1 MQIPIASEVFKS
13 YKKIKSFNAL
23 LIIFL
28 SADLIA
34 DENYFY
40 DNIIIN
46 SDVVEASKT
55 KILFKGNVRITSNE
69 INIEGNQATFLTEES
84 ALIILG
90 TPTNIKIFENDKVF
104 NGSANR
110 IEFTDLENL
119 NLIGNV
125 SIESENRT
133 INGDQIKINLN
144 EKSLSKK

>member
-1 MQIPIASEVFKS
+1 M
-13 YKKIKSFNAL
+13 YKKIKFFNAL

-28 SADLIA
+28 SANLIA
-34 DENYFY
+34 DKNYFY

-46 SDVVEASKT
+46 SDVVEASRT

-69 INIEGNQATFLTEES
+69 MNIEGNQATFLTEES

-104 NGSANR
+104 TGSANK
-110 IEFTDLENL
+110 IEFTDSENL
-119 NLIGNV
+119 NLIGDV

-144 EKSLSKK
+144 EKLLSKQ

>member
-1 MQIPIASEVFKS
+1 M
-13 YKKIKSFNAL
+13 YKKIKFFNAL

-28 SADLIA
+28 SANLIA

-55 KILFKGNVRITSNE
+55 RILFKGNVRITSNE
-69 INIEGNQATFLTEES
+69 MNIEGSQATFLTEES

-90 TPTNIKIFENDKVF
+90 TPTNIKIFEDGKVF

>member
-1 MQIPIASEVFKS
+1 M
-13 YKKIKSFNAL
+13 YKKIKFFNAL

-69 INIEGNQATFLTEES
+69 MNIEGNQATFLTEES

-90 TPTNIKIFENDKVF
+90 SPTNIKIFENDKVF

-110 IEFTDLENL
+110 IEFTDSENL
-119 NLIGNV
+119 NLIGDV

-144 EKSLSKK
+144 EKLLSKQ

>member
-1 MQIPIASEVFKS
+1 M
-13 YKKIKSFNAL
+13 YKKIKFFTAL

-28 SADLIA
+28 SANLIA

-46 SDVVEASKT
+46 SDVVEASRT

-69 INIEGNQATFLTEES
+69 MNIEGNQATFLTEES

-90 TPTNIKIFENDKVF
+90 TPTNIKIFEDDKVF
-104 NGSANR
+104 TGSANR
-110 IEFTDLENL
+110 IEFTDSENL
-119 NLIGNV
+119 NLIGDV

-144 EKSLSKK
+144 EKLLSKQ

>member
-1 MQIPIASEVFKS
+1 M
-13 YKKIKSFNAL
+13 YKKIKFFNAL

-28 SADLIA
+28 SANLIA

-46 SDVVEASKT
+46 SDVVEASRT

-69 INIEGNQATFLTEES
+69 MNIEGNQATFLTEES

-90 TPTNIKIFENDKVF
+90 TPTNIKIFEDDKVF
-104 NGSANR
+104 TGSANR
-110 IEFTDLENL
+110 IEFTDSENL
-119 NLIGNV
+119 NLIGDV
-125 SIESENRT
+125 FIESENRT

-144 EKSLSKK
+144 EKLLSKQ

>member
-1 MQIPIASEVFKS
+1 M
-13 YKKIKSFNAL
+13 YKKIKFFNAL

-28 SADLIA
+28 SANLIA

-55 KILFKGNVRITSNE
+55 RILFKGNVRITSNE
-69 INIEGNQATFLTEES
+69 MNIEGNQATFLTEES

-104 NGSANR
+104 TGSANK
-110 IEFTDLENL
+110 IEFTDSENL
-119 NLIGNV
+119 NLIGDV

-144 EKSLSKK
+144 EKLLSKQ

>member
-1 MQIPIASEVFKS
+1 M
-13 YKKIKSFNAL
+13 YKKIKFFNAL

-55 KILFKGNVRITSNE
+55 RILFKGNVRITSNE
-69 INIEGNQATFLTEES
+69 MNIEGSQATFLTEES

-90 TPTNIKIFENDKVF
+90 TPTNIKIFENDEVF
-104 NGSANR
+104 TGSANR
-110 IEFTDLENL
+110 IEFTDSENL
-119 NLIGNV
+119 NLIGDV

-144 EKSLSKK
+144 EKLLSKQ

>member
-1 MQIPIASEVFKS
+1 M
-13 YKKIKSFNAL
+13 L

-28 SADLIA
+28 SANFIA

-46 SDVVEASKT
+46 SDVVEASRT

-69 INIEGNQATFLTEES
+69 MNIEGNQATFLTEES

-104 NGSANR
+104 TGSANR
-110 IEFTDLENL
+110 IEFTDSENL
-119 NLIGNV
+119 NLIGDV

-144 EKSLSKK
+144 EKLLSKQ

>member
-1 MQIPIASEVFKS
+1 M
-13 YKKIKSFNAL
+13 YKKIKFFNAL

-55 KILFKGNVRITSNE
+55 RILFKGNVRITSNE
-69 INIEGNQATFLTEES
+69 MNIEGSQATFLTEES

-104 NGSANR
+104 TGSANR
-110 IEFTDLENL
+110 IEFTDSENL
-119 NLIGNV
+119 NLIGDV

-144 EKSLSKK
+144 EKSLSKQ

>member
-1 MQIPIASEVFKS
+1 M
-13 YKKIKSFNAL
+13 YKKIKFFNAL

-28 SADLIA
+28 SANLIA
-34 DENYFY
+34 EENYFY

-69 INIEGNQATFLTEES
+69 MNIEGNQATFLTEES

-90 TPTNIKIFENDKVF
+90 SPTNIKIFENDKVF

-110 IEFTDLENL
+110 IEFTDSENL

-125 SIESENRT
+125 SIESENRI

-144 EKSLSKK
+144 ERSLSKQ

>member
-1 MQIPIASEVFKS
+1 M
-13 YKKIKSFNAL
+13 YKKIKFFNVL

-28 SADLIA
+28 SANLIA

-46 SDVVEASKT
+46 SDVVEASRT

-69 INIEGNQATFLTEES
+69 MNIEGNQATFLTEES

-104 NGSANR
+104 TGSANK
-110 IEFTDLENL
+110 IEFTDSENL
-119 NLIGNV
+119 NLIGDV

-144 EKSLSKK
+144 EKLLSKQ

>member
-1 MQIPIASEVFKS
+1 M
-13 YKKIKSFNAL
+13 YKKIKFFNAL

-28 SADLIA
+28 SANLIA

-40 DNIIIN
+40 DNIVIN
-46 SDVVEASKT
+46 SDVVEASRT

-69 INIEGNQATFLTEES
+69 MNIEGNQATFLTEES

-104 NGSANR
+104 TGSANK
-110 IEFTDLENL
+110 IEFTDSENL
-119 NLIGNV
+119 NLIGDV

-144 EKSLSKK
+144 EKLLSKQ

>member
-1 MQIPIASEVFKS
+1 M
-13 YKKIKSFNAL
+13 YKKIKFLNAL

-28 SADLIA
+28 SANLIA

-46 SDVVEASKT
+46 SDVVEASRT

-69 INIEGNQATFLTEES
+69 MNIEGNQATFLTEES

-104 NGSANR
+104 TGSANK
-110 IEFTDLENL
+110 IEFTDSENL
-119 NLIGNV
+119 NLIGDV

-144 EKSLSKK
+144 EKLLSKQ

>member
-1 MQIPIASEVFKS
+1 M
-13 YKKIKSFNAL
+13 YKKIKFFNVL

-28 SADLIA
+28 SANLIA

-46 SDVVEASKT
+46 SDVVEASRT

-104 NGSANR
+104 TGSANR
-110 IEFTDLENL
+110 IEFTDSENL
-119 NLIGNV
+119 NLIGDV

-144 EKSLSKK
+144 EKLLSKQ

>member
-1 MQIPIASEVFKS
+1 M
-13 YKKIKSFNAL
+13 YKKIKFFNVL

-28 SADLIA
+28 SANLIA
-34 DENYFY
+34 DKNYFY

-46 SDVVEASKT
+46 SDVVEASRT

-69 INIEGNQATFLTEES
+69 MNIEGNQATFLTEES

-104 NGSANR
+104 TGSANR
-110 IEFTDLENL
+110 IEFTDSENL
-119 NLIGNV
+119 NLIGDV

-144 EKSLSKK
+144 EKLLSKQ

>member
-1 MQIPIASEVFKS
+1 M
-13 YKKIKSFNAL
+13 YKKIKFFNAL

-28 SADLIA
+28 SANLIA

-55 KILFKGNVRITSNE
+55 RILFKGNVRITSNE
-69 INIEGNQATFLTEES
+69 MNIEGNQATFLTEES

-104 NGSANR
+104 TGSANR
-110 IEFTDLENL
+110 IEFTDSENL
-119 NLIGNV
+119 NLIGDV

-144 EKSLSKK
+144 EKLLSKQ

>member
-1 MQIPIASEVFKS
+1 M
-13 YKKIKSFNAL
+13 YKKIKFFNAL

-28 SADLIA
+28 SANLIA

-55 KILFKGNVRITSNE
+55 RILFKGNVRITSNE
-69 INIEGNQATFLTEES
+69 MNIEGSQATFLTEES

-90 TPTNIKIFENDKVF
+90 TPTNIKIFEDGKVF

-133 INGDQIKINLN
+133 INGDQVKINLN
-144 EKSLSKK
+144 EKSLSK

>member
-1 MQIPIASEVFKS
+1 M
-13 YKKIKSFNAL
+13 YKKIKFFNAL

-28 SADLIA
+28 SANLIA
-34 DENYFY
+34 EENYFY

-55 KILFKGNVRITSNE
+55 RILFKGNVRITSNE
-69 INIEGNQATFLTEES
+69 MNIKGSQATFLTEES

-104 NGSANR
+104 TGSANR
-110 IEFTDLENL
+110 IEFTDSENL
-119 NLIGNV
+119 NLIGDV

-144 EKSLSKK
+144 EKLLSKQ

>member
-1 MQIPIASEVFKS
+1 MFKN
-13 YKKIKSFNAL
+13 IKPFNAL
-23 LIIFL
+23 IIIFFSL
-28 SADLIA
+28 NFIA
-34 DENYFY
+34 DENYFF

-55 KILFKGNVRITSNE
+55 KILFQGNVRITSNE
-69 INIEGNQATFLTEES
+69 MNIEGNQATFLTEES
-84 ALIILG
+84 TLIILG
-90 TPTNIKIFENDKVF
+90 SPTYIKIFENDKVF

-110 IEFTDLENL
+110 VEFTDSENL

-144 EKSLSKK
+144 EKSLSKQ

>member
-1 MQIPIASEVFKS
+1 M
-13 YKKIKSFNAL
+13 YKKIKFFNAL

-28 SADLIA
+28 SANLIA

-46 SDVVEASKT
+46 SDVIEASRT

-69 INIEGNQATFLTEES
+69 MNIEGNQATFLTEES

-104 NGSANR
+104 TGSANR
-110 IEFTDLENL
+110 IEFTDSENL
-119 NLIGNV
+119 NLIGDV

-144 EKSLSKK
+144 EKLLSKQ

>member
-1 MQIPIASEVFKS
+1 M
-13 YKKIKSFNAL
+13 YKKIKFFNVL

-28 SADLIA
+28 SANLIA

-55 KILFKGNVRITSNE
+55 RILFKGNVRITSNE
-69 INIEGNQATFLTEES
+69 MNIEGSQATFLTEES

-104 NGSANR
+104 TGSANR
-110 IEFTDLENL
+110 IEFTDSENL
-119 NLIGNV
+119 NLIGDV

-133 INGDQIKINLN
+133 INGDQVKINLN
-144 EKSLSKK
+144 EKSLSK

>member
-1 MQIPIASEVFKS
+1 M
-13 YKKIKSFNAL
+13 YKKIKFFTAL

-28 SADLIA
+28 SANLIA

-55 KILFKGNVRITSNE
+55 RILFKGNVRITSNE
-69 INIEGNQATFLTEES
+69 MNIEGSQATFLTEES

-104 NGSANR
+104 TGSANR
-110 IEFTDLENL
+110 IEFTDSENL
-119 NLIGNV
+119 NLIGDV

-144 EKSLSKK
+144 EKLLSKQ

>member
-1 MQIPIASEVFKS
+1 M
-13 YKKIKSFNAL
+13 YKKIKFFNAL

-55 KILFKGNVRITSNE
+55 RILFKGNVRITSNE
-69 INIEGNQATFLTEES
+69 MNIEGSQATFLTEES

-90 TPTNIKIFENDKVF
+90 TPTNIKIFEDGKVF

-119 NLIGNV
+119 NLFGNV

-133 INGDQIKINLN
+133 INGDQVKINLN
-144 EKSLSKK
+144 EKSLSKQ

>member
-1 MQIPIASEVFKS
+1 M
-13 YKKIKSFNAL
+13 YKKIKFFNVL

-28 SADLIA
+28 SANLIA

-55 KILFKGNVRITSNE
+55 RILFKGNVRITSNE
-69 INIEGNQATFLTEES
+69 MNIEGSQATFLTEES

-104 NGSANR
+104 TGSANR
-110 IEFTDLENL
+110 IEFTDSENL
-119 NLIGNV
+119 NLIGDV

-144 EKSLSKK
+144 EKLLSKQ

>member
-1 MQIPIASEVFKS
+1 M
-13 YKKIKSFNAL
+13 YKKIKFFNAL

-28 SADLIA
+28 SANLIA
-34 DENYFY
+34 DKNYFY

-46 SDVVEASKT
+46 SDVVEASRT

-69 INIEGNQATFLTEES
+69 MNIEGSQATFLTEES

-104 NGSANR
+104 TGSANK
-110 IEFTDLENL
+110 IEFTDSENL
-119 NLIGNV
+119 NLIGDV

-133 INGDQIKINLN
+133 TVSYTHLTLPTSDLV
-144 EKSLSKK
+144 

>member
-1 MQIPIASEVFKS
+1 M
-13 YKKIKSFNAL
+13 YKKIKFFNAL

-55 KILFKGNVRITSNE
+55 RILFKGNVRITSNE
-69 INIEGNQATFLTEES
+69 MNIEGSQATFLTEES

-90 TPTNIKIFENDKVF
+90 SPTNIKIFENDKVF

-110 IEFTDLENL
+110 IEFTDSENL

-125 SIESENRT
+125 SIESENRI

-144 EKSLSKK
+144 ERSLSKQ

>member
-1 MQIPIASEVFKS
+1 MFKN
-13 YKKIKSFNAL
+13 IKSFNAL
-23 LIIFL
+23 IIIFFSL
-28 SADLIA
+28 NLIA
-34 DENYFY
+34 DENYFF

-55 KILFKGNVRITSNE
+55 KILFQGNVRITSNE
-69 INIEGNQATFLTEES
+69 MNIEGNQATFLTEES

-90 TPTNIKIFENDKVF
+90 SPTSIKIFENDKVF

-110 IEFTDLENL
+110 VEFTDSENL

-144 EKSLSKK
+144 EKSLSKQ

>member
-1 MQIPIASEVFKS
+1 M
-13 YKKIKSFNAL
+13 YKKIKFFTAL

-28 SADLIA
+28 SANLIA

-46 SDVVEASKT
+46 SDVVEASRT

-69 INIEGNQATFLTEES
+69 MNIEGNQATFLTEES

-104 NGSANR
+104 TGSANR
-110 IEFTDLENL
+110 IEFTDSENL

-144 EKSLSKK
+144 EKLLSKQ

>member
-1 MQIPIASEVFKS
+1 M
-13 YKKIKSFNAL
+13 YKKIKFFTAL

-28 SADLIA
+28 SANLIA

-55 KILFKGNVRITSNE
+55 RILFKGNVRITSNE
-69 INIEGNQATFLTEES
+69 MNIEGTQATFLTEES

-104 NGSANR
+104 TGSANR
-110 IEFTDLENL
+110 IEFTDSENL
-119 NLIGNV
+119 NLIGDV

-144 EKSLSKK
+144 EKLLSKQ

>member
-1 MQIPIASEVFKS
+1 M
-13 YKKIKSFNAL
+13 YKKIKFFNAL

-28 SADLIA
+28 SANLIA

-55 KILFKGNVRITSNE
+55 RILFKGNVRITSNE
-69 INIEGNQATFLTEES
+69 MNIEGNQATFLTEES

-90 TPTNIKIFENDKVF
+90 TPTNIKIFEDGKVF

-133 INGDQIKINLN
+133 INGDQVKINLN
-144 EKSLSKK
+144 EKLLSKQ

>member
-1 MQIPIASEVFKS
+1 M
-13 YKKIKSFNAL
+13 YKKIKFFNVL

-28 SADLIA
+28 SANLIA

-46 SDVVEASKT
+46 SDVVEASRT

-69 INIEGNQATFLTEES
+69 MNIEGNQATFLTEES

-90 TPTNIKIFENDKVF
+90 TPTNIKIFEDDKVF
-104 NGSANR
+104 TGSANR
-110 IEFTDLENL
+110 IEFTDSENL
-119 NLIGNV
+119 NLIGDV

-144 EKSLSKK
+144 EKLLSKQ

>member
-1 MQIPIASEVFKS
+1 M
-13 YKKIKSFNAL
+13 YKKIKFFNVL

-28 SADLIA
+28 SANLIA

-46 SDVVEASKT
+46 SDVVVASKT
-55 KILFKGNVRITSNE
+55 RILFKGNVRITSNE
-69 INIEGNQATFLTEES
+69 MNIEGSQATFLTEES

-104 NGSANR
+104 TGSANR
-110 IEFTDLENL
+110 IEFTDSENL
-119 NLIGNV
+119 NLIGDV

-144 EKSLSKK
+144 EKLLSKQ

>member
-1 MQIPIASEVFKS
+1 M
-13 YKKIKSFNAL
+13 YKKIKFFNVL

-28 SADLIA
+28 SANLIA

-46 SDVVEASKT
+46 SDVVEASRT

-69 INIEGNQATFLTEES
+69 MNIEGNQATFLTEES

-104 NGSANR
+104 TGSANR
-110 IEFTDLENL
+110 IEFTDSENL
-119 NLIGNV
+119 NLIGDV

-133 INGDQIKINLN
+133 INGDQVKINLN
-144 EKSLSKK
+144 EKSLSKQ

>member
-1 MQIPIASEVFKS
+1 M
-13 YKKIKSFNAL
+13 YKKIKFFNVL

-28 SADLIA
+28 SANLIA

-55 KILFKGNVRITSNE
+55 RILFKGNVRITSNE
-69 INIEGNQATFLTEES
+69 MNIEGNQATFLTEES

-104 NGSANR
+104 TGSANR
-110 IEFTDLENL
+110 IEFTDSENL
-119 NLIGNV
+119 NLIGDV

-144 EKSLSKK
+144 EKLLSKQ

>member
-1 MQIPIASEVFKS
+1 M
-13 YKKIKSFNAL
+13 YKKIKFFNVL

-28 SADLIA
+28 SANLIA
-34 DENYFY
+34 DKNYFY

-46 SDVVEASKT
+46 SDVVEASRT

-69 INIEGNQATFLTEES
+69 MNIEGNQATFLTEES

-104 NGSANR
+104 TGSANK
-110 IEFTDLENL
+110 IEFTDSENL
-119 NLIGNV
+119 NLIGDV

-144 EKSLSKK
+144 EKLLSKQ

>member
-1 MQIPIASEVFKS
+1 M
-13 YKKIKSFNAL
+13 YKKIKFFNVL

-28 SADLIA
+28 SANLIA

-46 SDVVEASKT
+46 SDVIEASRT

-69 INIEGNQATFLTEES
+69 MNIEGNQATFLTEES

-104 NGSANR
+104 TGSANR
-110 IEFTDLENL
+110 IEFTDSENL
-119 NLIGNV
+119 NLIGDV

-144 EKSLSKK
+144 EKLLSKQ

>member
-1 MQIPIASEVFKS
+1 M
-13 YKKIKSFNAL
+13 YKKIKFFNAL

-28 SADLIA
+28 SANLIA

-46 SDVVEASKT
+46 SDVVEASRT

-69 INIEGNQATFLTEES
+69 MNIEGNQATFLTEES

-90 TPTNIKIFENDKVF
+90 TPTNIKIFENGKVF

-110 IEFTDLENL
+110 IEFTDSENL
-119 NLIGNV
+119 NLIGDV

-144 EKSLSKK
+144 EKLLSKQ

>member
-1 MQIPIASEVFKS
+1 MKKLFSCLFIGILTIPFLGNKS
-13 YKKIKSFNAL
+13 K
-23 LIIFL
+23 
-28 SADLIA
+28 A

-55 KILFKGNVRITSNE
+55 RILFKGNVRITSNE
-69 INIEGNQATFLTEES
+69 MNIEGSQATFLTEES

-90 TPTNIKIFENDKVF
+90 TPTNIKIFEDGKVF

-133 INGDQIKINLN
+133 INGDQVKINLN
-144 EKSLSKK
+144 EKSLHQLFH

>member
-1 MQIPIASEVFKS
+1 MFKN
-13 YKKIKSFNAL
+13 IKPFNAL
-23 LIIFL
+23 IIIFFSL
-28 SADLIA
+28 NLIA
-34 DENYFY
+34 DENYFF

-55 KILFKGNVRITSNE
+55 KILFQGNVRITSNE
-69 INIEGNQATFLTEES
+69 MNIEGNQATFLTEES
-84 ALIILG
+84 TLIILG
-90 TPTNIKIFENDKVF
+90 SPTYIKIFENDKVF

-110 IEFTDLENL
+110 VEFTDSENL

-144 EKSLSKK
+144 EKSLSKQ

>member
-1 MQIPIASEVFKS
+1 M
-13 YKKIKSFNAL
+13 YKKIKFLNAL

-28 SADLIA
+28 SANLIA

-46 SDVVEASKT
+46 SDVVEASRT

-69 INIEGNQATFLTEES
+69 MNIEGNQATFLTEES

-104 NGSANR
+104 TGSANR
-110 IEFTDLENL
+110 IEFTDSENL
-119 NLIGNV
+119 NLIGDV

-144 EKSLSKK
+144 EKLLSKQ